1 MTKITVSELEQDVAS
16 YVRRAVADG
25 ETFEIT
31 EDGLPSAILSP
42 ANRFTSHDPIQA
54 DGDFEPDDGANASAG
69 LSPLDRLRAAGEV
82 EKPVGDIR
90 DVPEPL
96 KPVPGQPLL
105 SEMIIWMR
113 DNERY

>member
-25 ETFEIT
+25 ESFEIT
-31 EDGLPSAILSP
+31 EDGQPSAILSP
-42 ANRFTSHDPIQA
+42 ATRFSPNDQIRT
-54 DGDFEPDDGANASAG
+54 DGESETGDGVNASAA

-82 EKPVGDIR
+82 EKPAGDIR
-90 DVPEPL
+90 DAPEPL
-96 KPVPGQPLL
+96 EPLPGQPLL
-105 SEMIIWMR
+105 SEVIISMR